1 MRKQHPRGV
10 PGDTQGETPAGAE
23 HAADPGTQPPPDPA
37 AAAVAAY
44 LRAHPDF
51 LDRHPEVLAELK
63 VSHVTGGG
71 AVSLVERQLSVLRGQ
86 LATERARLAQLIA
99 RARDYEAFS
108 ARLHGLVLAL
118 IAAPDLAQVE
128 AVLAAG
134 LTREFSAQ
142 AVRLRLFP
150 VDAADPR
157 HDRDPVVGAFRDFLE
172 RHHALCGPLDEAKNG
187 ALFGNPGPDGT
198 PVRSAA
204 LIPVRAHGCCGV
216 LAIGAADAD
225 RFRPE
230 MGTDLLD
237 RLGEI
242 VSRKLE
248 VLPIEGAVEVPA
260 AATPAPAAKPRGPRA
275 RPRKTTPVAVLPAE
289 PAPASAP
296 PPPPAVDPGPDP
308 DAAKPRRRRAR
319 PAAPE

>member
-10 PGDTQGETPAGAE
+10 PGDGQGDTPGETPAETPAGAE
-23 HAADPGTQPPPDPA
+23 NAADPGTQTPPDPA

-44 LRAHPDF
+44 LCAHPDF
-51 LDRHPEVLAELK
+51 LDRHPEVLAGL
-63 VSHVTGGG
+63 HLTHDTGGG
-71 AVSLVERQLSVLRGQ
+71 AVSLVERQLRVLRGQ
-86 LATERARLAQLIA
+86 LATERARLAQFIA

-108 ARLHGLVLAL
+108 TRLHTLVLAL

-128 AVLAAG
+128 AVLAEG

-150 VDAADPR
+150 VDAADPC
-157 HDRDPVVGAFRDFLE
+157 HDRDPVVAAFRDFLE
-172 RHHALCGPLDEAKNG
+172 RRHALCGPLDEAKNG

-216 LAIGAADAD
+216 LAIGAADPD

-248 VLPIEGAVEVPA
+248 VLPVQGPA
-260 AATPAPAAKPRGPRA
+260 GTTPAPASKPRGPRA
-275 RPRKTTPVAVLPAE
+275 RSRKAPVAALPSE
-289 PAPASAP
+289 PVPSP
-296 PPPPAVDPGPDP
+296 GVDPGPAP
-308 DAAKPRRRRAR
+308 GAAKPRRGRAR